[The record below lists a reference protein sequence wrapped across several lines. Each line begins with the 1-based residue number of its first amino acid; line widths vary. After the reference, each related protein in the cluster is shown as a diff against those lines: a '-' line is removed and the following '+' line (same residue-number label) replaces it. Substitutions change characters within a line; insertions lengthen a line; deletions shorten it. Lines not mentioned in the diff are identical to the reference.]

1 MAEIDIFVIKTYSV
15 FSEHILL
22 VTLIHTL
29 ETISTTSVVVCLQ
42 FIDRH
47 ISRVLLYNYSLLSH
61 VHLLHHHF
69 FP

>member
-15 FSEHILL
+15 LSEHILL
-22 VTLIHTL
+22 VTLIHAL
-29 ETISTTSVVVCLQ
+29 EAISTTSIVVRLQ

-47 ISRVLLYNYSLLSH
+47 IGRVFLYNYTLLSH